1 MSADFVLIRG
11 DRPLGNSPAF
21 EGWPRAAIRAAAA
34 GPTSCRNTAPHRRRD
49 ARIVD
54 DEATGLDAAPRSGGL
69 RRPAAAR
76 AGGYRDSG
84 PSCDR
89 GFWGHGAPRPRAGEC
104 SKRVSGN
111 DAQRSLV
118 MSAAQLE
125 RLQEH
130 LHRTHDHNPASAG
143 WCPVS
148 CEPSVSGSPADGY
161 DVLICHPMLY
171 RYTLADD
178 GAEDRGRCAVVS
190 PTATGE
196 RGGESRSQ
204 SAACWRKAS

>member
-1 MSADFVLIRG
+1 MSADLVLILG

-69 RRPAAAR
+69 RRPAAAS

-89 GFWGHGAPRPRAGEC
+89 GF
-104 SKRVSGN
+104 
-111 DAQRSLV
+111 RSEEHTSELQSPYDLV
-118 MSAAQLE
+118 CRLLLE
-125 RLQEH
+125 KKKNR
-130 LHRTHDHNPASAG
+130 
-143 WCPVS
+143 
-148 CEPSVSGSPADGY
+148 
-161 DVLICHPMLY
+161 
-171 RYTLADD
+171 
-178 GAEDRGRCAVVS
+178 
-190 PTATGE
+190 
-196 RGGESRSQ
+196 
-204 SAACWRKAS
+204 